1 MIEEERTFGAPWS
14 ASVWAI
20 TVACCVVVLPIAVVA
35 VGMICARARANGATE
50 AWLFLVAGI
59 PTTVVVL
66 CVLLAPL
73 RYKVTASAVLVK
85 RLGPDVL
92 IPVENI
98 HEVRQV
104 EKRDLGIGIRIFGS
118 GGFLGGF
125 GIFLSS
131 RLGILY
137 GYVTDASRL
146 VLIECVDG
154 RKYLLSPETPHE
166 FVETVQGFLGR
177 AQFADDL
184 S

>member
-1 MIEEERTFGAPWS
+1 MIEDERTFAAPWS

-20 TVACCVVVLPIAVVA
+20 TVVCCVVVLPAAVVTVA
-35 VGMICARARANGATE
+35 IICDRARANGATE
-50 AWLFLVAGI
+50 GWLFFVAGI

-66 CVLLAPL
+66 CILFAPL
-73 RYKVTASAVLVK
+73 RYKVTESAVFVK
-85 RLGPDVL
+85 RLGPDLL
-92 IPVENI
+92 IPVEDI
-98 HEVRQV
+98 HEVRRV
-104 EKRDLGIGIRIFGS
+104 EKRDLGIGIRLLGS

-125 GIFLSS
+125 GIFFSS

-137 GYVTDASRL
+137 AYVTDASRL

-154 RKYLLSPETPHE
+154 RKYLLSPETPQE
-166 FVETVQGFLGR
+166 FVEAVEGFLGR